1 MITYHD
7 ISKDYGAVNVF
18 SPFEELNNIVAK
30 VDALSKN
37 NISDIVSNR
46 GQYRY
51 SDKIY
56 DEHPEEMK
64 KTADRRIAPSA
75 FDRMP
80 NLFTSDKPSDG
91 YEYVQIYGNDGNDRV
106 FRWFRKD
113 YLVPIENLD
122 KYKVFIS
129 KADGAAGQIGSPI
142 PARIC
147 GKPVVMGP
155 NIGSTETYISI
166 GSVNSEFEANSIA
179 KYVKTKFARVMLGV
193 LKVTQNNAKPVWSK
207 IPLQNFTDNSDI
219 DWTKTISDIDKQLYL
234 KYHLSLDEI
243 QFIESH
249 VQEMNRCPLLRR

>member
-1 MITYHD
+1 
-7 ISKDYGAVNVF
+7 
-18 SPFEELNNIVAK
+18 
-30 VDALSKN
+30 
-37 NISDIVSNR
+37 
-46 GQYRY
+46 
-51 SDKIY
+51 
-56 DEHPEEMK
+56 
-64 KTADRRIAPSA
+64 
-75 FDRMP
+75 
-80 NLFTSDKPSDG
+80 
-91 YEYVQIYGNDGNDRV
+91 
-106 FRWFRKD
+106 
-113 YLVPIENLD
+113 
-122 KYKVFIS
+122 
-129 KADGAAGQIGSPI
+129 
-142 PARIC
+142 
-147 GKPVVMGP
+147 MGP

>member
-1 MITYHD
+1 
-7 ISKDYGAVNVF
+7 
-18 SPFEELNNIVAK
+18 
-30 VDALSKN
+30 
-37 NISDIVSNR
+37 
-46 GQYRY
+46 
-51 SDKIY
+51 
-56 DEHPEEMK
+56 MK

-207 IPLQNFTDNSDI
+207 IPLQNFRFYT
-219 DWTKTISDIDKQLYL
+219 
-234 KYHLSLDEI
+234 
-243 QFIESH
+243 
-249 VQEMNRCPLLRR
+249 V